1 MGLKLA
7 GIMMILMLAMGGIGY
22 WYYTDTQKNM
32 RILIANEAKATMA
45 AKESE
50 QAKKIMEENYQRVT
64 EELKKVNAEF
74 ADIREQNNVLST
86 KLQRHD
92 LGVLASKKPGTVQK
106 IINRAT
112 TNVNRCFEL
121 ESGARL
127 TEKEINAK
135 TGKEFNNECPW
146 LWPGARTN
154 P

>member
-22 WYYTDTQKNM
+22 WYYSDTQKNM
-32 RILIANEAKATMA
+32 GILIANEAKATMA

-74 ADIREQNNVLST
+74 ADIREQNNVLSN

-92 LGVLASKKPGTVQK
+92 LGVLVSNVPSTVQW
-106 IINRAT
+106 ICVVA
-112 TNVNRCFEL
+112 F
-121 ESGARL
+121 
-127 TEKEINAK
+127 
-135 TGKEFNNECPW
+135 
-146 LWPGARTN
+146 
-154 P
+154 

>member
-1 MGLKLA
+1 
-7 GIMMILMLAMGGIGY
+7 MMILMFAMGGIGY

-74 ADIREQNNVLST
+74 ADIREQNNVLAD
-86 KLQRHD
+86 KLQKHD
-92 LGVLASKKPGTVQK
+92 LGVLASKKPVTVQK

-112 TNVNRCFEL
+112 VNVNRCFEL

-135 TGKEFNNECPW
+135 TGKEFNNVCPW